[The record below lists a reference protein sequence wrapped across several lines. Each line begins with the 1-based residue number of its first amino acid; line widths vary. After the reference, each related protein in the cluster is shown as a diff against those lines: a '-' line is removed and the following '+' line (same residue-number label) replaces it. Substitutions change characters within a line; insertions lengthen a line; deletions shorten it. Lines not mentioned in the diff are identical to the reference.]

1 MTTEVHEPVK
11 YDPTKTPQ
19 ENVDRTLRAPLARFI
34 KIGEDGAL
42 LAPDESE
49 WEAVL
54 DTRTNLMWS
63 REVLPRMSFKKALD
77 APEKLTAAGFKDWR
91 LPTVEELFCLADR
104 TKYGP
109 AIDTAFF
116 PDTPSA
122 WFWSSTVDAS
132 SSGCAWVVYFGYG
145 SSGWYRQGSGAHVRA
160 VRSGQS

>member
-1 MTTEVHEPVK
+1 MTEVHEPVK

-19 ENVDRTLRAPLARFI
+19 ENVDRTLQAPLARFV

-42 LAPDESE
+42 LAPDATE

-63 REVLPRMSFKKALD
+63 LEALTHQTWKKAQ
-77 APEKLTAAGFKDWR
+77 ASVAKLTIAGFKDWR

-104 TKYGP
+104 TKYDP

-116 PDTPSA
+116 PDTPSS
-122 WFWSSTVDAS
+122 WFWSSTPWAS
-132 SSGCAWVVYFGYG
+132 SPGDCAWCVYFGDGNSGYG
-145 SSGWYRQGSGAHVRA
+145 LRGSECYVRA
-160 VRSGQS
+160 VRVGQ